1 MSENTLVAKI
11 TADAQVVVNEIKS
24 GCQAEVESI
33 RSETE
38 DRISSLVES
47 HKVSQSKKNEQIEL
61 VAVSRAKQDGH
72 IAVQT
77 AKRKQI
83 DAIFNELQD
92 ELINQSPEDYVSFFT
107 KYTQEVVDK
116 DVEVLVVEAPA
127 KRESET
133 KKILDTL
140 NLSGEV
146 TTNDNIVAGFI
157 LRTEGGVYDVTL
169 DRMLSGRRSELEMEV
184 VKVVME

>member
-11 TADAQVVVNEIKS
+11 TADTEAVVNKIKS
-24 GCQAEVESI
+24 ASQSEIEAI
-33 RSETE
+33 QRETE
-38 DRISSLVES
+38 EKISSQKES
-47 HKVSQSKKNEQIEL
+47 HKVAQQKKHDQMEL
-61 VAVSRAKQDGH
+61 VAVSRAKQEGH
-72 IAVQT
+72 IAMQT

-83 DAIFNELQD
+83 DAIFGELQEQLVSQSAD
-92 ELINQSPEDYVSFFT
+92 EYVSFFT
-107 KYTQEVVDK
+107 RYAKEVVDEG
-116 DVEVLVVEAPA
+116 VIAVTVEAPA

-133 KKILDTL
+133 KKILETL

-146 TTNDNIVAGFI
+146 TINDNITAGFI

-184 VKVVME
+184 VQKVME

>member
-11 TADAQVVVNEIKS
+11 IADTKAVVDEIKS
-24 GCQAEVESI
+24 AGQSEVEAI
-33 RSETE
+33 QRETE
-38 DRISSLVES
+38 EKISAQAES
-47 HKVSQSKKNEQIEL
+47 HKVAQQKKHDQMEL
-61 VAVSRAKQDGH
+61 VAVSRAKQEGH

-92 ELINQSPEDYVSFFT
+92 ELINQPTDKYVAFFT
-107 KYTQEVVDK
+107 KYAKEVVDDGVSAVAVK
-116 DVEVLVVEAPA
+116 APA
-127 KRESET
+127 KRETET
-133 KKILDTL
+133 KQILSAL

-146 TTNDNIVAGFI
+146 TTNNDIKAGFI

-169 DRMLSGRRSELEMEV
+169 ERMLSGRRSELEMEV
-184 VKVVME
+184 VKQVME